1 MKDSINIKSL
11 SNEDLEIFISKYG
24 EVIKTKSF
32 YTGWDKKK
40 YHLSLQDLLR
50 VYGAEFDY
58 TDNGKFRQKISEET
72 GNPEDIILTRYQRLW
87 FDYLSQYN
95 PTYFITI
102 KLPRSNKNGLI
113 RTRDH
118 ELAKKL
124 YRQILREFEYYFVG
138 SNRWKKPGCAL
149 PFKGVME
156 CCEKGFYHIHLFII
170 DWEPTWKERIY
181 DNIVTQLNMAAA
193 AVIKKH
199 DFCNT
204 VFKIQ
209 RVYYKPGLLAYMLKN
224 LKETT
229 AEREKSYIFDLK
241 TWFNIDWEQYVNKTP
256 KIKQIYTT
264 GFGTPIYTSVKET
277 TFKLYEIIF
286 SWLSVWFVIMKHPN
300 IIKGKVLNKAKWVT
314 LKMIR
319 YTIIH
324 E

>member
-1 MKDSINIKSL
+1 MKPTINIKSL
-11 SNEDLEIFISKYG
+11 SDEELEIFTSKYS
-24 EVIKTKSF
+24 EVIKEKSF

-40 YHLSLQDLLR
+40 HYLSLQHLLNH
-50 VYGAEFDY
+50 YNAEFDC
-58 TDNGKFRQKISEET
+58 TDKGKFRQNTSEET
-72 GNPEDIILTRYQRLW
+72 GNPEDVILTRYQQLW

-102 KLPRSNKNGLI
+102 KLPHANKEGLI
-113 RTRDH
+113 RTRNHD
-118 ELAKKL
+118 LAKQR

-138 SNRWKKPGCAL
+138 SNRWKKPGRAL

-156 CCEKGFYHIHLFII
+156 CCEKGFYHLHLFTI
-170 DWEPTWKERIY
+170 DWEPTWKERIQ
-181 DNIVTQLNMAAA
+181 DKIITQLDMAAS

-199 DFCNT
+199 KFYKT

-229 AEREKSYIFDLK
+229 AEQEKSYIFDLK

-264 GFGTPIYTSVKET
+264 GVGTPIYISAKEPT
-277 TFKLYEIIF
+277 IRPYDLII
-286 SWLSVWFVIMKHPN
+286 SWLSIWLVITKHPN
-300 IIKGKVLNKAKWVT
+300 IIKEILLNKARWTTSK
-314 LKMIR
+314 
-319 YTIIH
+319 IIQYAI
-324 E
+324 EPE

>member
-1 MKDSINIKSL
+1 MKPTTNIKSL
-11 SNEDLEIFISKYG
+11 SNEELEILTSKYG

-40 YHLSLQDLLR
+40 YHLSLQELLR
-50 VYGAEFDY
+50 VYGGEFDY
-58 TDNGKFRQKISEET
+58 TDKGKFRQKASEYT
-72 GNPEDIILTRYQRLW
+72 DYPEDVILTSYQQEW
-87 FDYLSQYN
+87 FDNLSQYN

-102 KLPRSNKNGLI
+102 KLPHANKEGLK
-113 RTRDH
+113 RTRNHD
-118 ELAKKL
+118 LAKKL

-156 CCEKGFYHIHLFII
+156 CCENGFYHLHLFVI
-170 DWEPTWKERIY
+170 DCEPTWKERIY

-199 DFCNT
+199 NFYST

-224 LKETT
+224 LKDTT
-229 AEREKSYIFDLK
+229 AEQEKSYVFDLK

-264 GFGTPIYTSVKET
+264 GFGEPFYTSVKET

-300 IIKGKVLNKAKWVT
+300 IIKGKVLDKAKWIT
-314 LKMIR
+314 LKIIR